1 MGYYLHRN
9 SLLYKEGGLI
19 ALLFLFSLDV
29 PQLKKID
36 KTKKLCYYIY
46 VIERETERP
55 LCSRLPEETAEKKM
69 NLLVAQ
75 EEEQPQN
82 AGMVVGSNPIQYSE
96 VWVSISW
103 PTD

>member
-1 MGYYLHRN
+1 MPFFFFRC
-9 SLLYKEGGLI
+9 ST
-19 ALLFLFSLDV
+19 
-29 PQLKKID
+29 PKKID
-36 KTKKLCYYIY
+36 KLKKLCYYIY
-46 VIERETERP
+46 VIKRETERP

-82 AGMVVGSNPIQYSE
+82 AGRVVGSNPIQYSE